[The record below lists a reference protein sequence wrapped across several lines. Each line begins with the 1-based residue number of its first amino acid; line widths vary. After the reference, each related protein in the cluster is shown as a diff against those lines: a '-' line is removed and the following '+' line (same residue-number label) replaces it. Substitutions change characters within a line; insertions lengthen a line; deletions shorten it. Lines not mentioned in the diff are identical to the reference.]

1 MAKRHPILASAI
13 VLLAVSIACNSSVSI
28 PSPAPDALDT
38 SIAQT
43 VIARQTEAA
52 LTNPATATFTSAP
65 ETPTLTLEPTLSATP
80 DFTSTPAIPL
90 ISVSVDTNC
99 RTGPGV
105 IFERVGILL
114 VGETAEIV
122 GREPKGEYWYI
133 RNPDEDPEFC
143 WIWGEYATISGNTL
157 YLQYLSPPS
166 PPVTSF
172 TASFEKLETC
182 VVWWVD
188 FRIVNNSGAPFRSI
202 SLTVSDAGENTTLS
216 LTENRFTNNDGCG
229 VSNTIDSVVVGG
241 AATVSS
247 PPFGYNPSGHNLSA
261 KITVCTEADQ
271 QGACLT
277 RELTFRP

>member
-1 MAKRHPILASAI
+1 MVKRYPILASVAG
-13 VLLAVSIACNSSVSI
+13 LLIASLACSQS
-28 PSPAPDALDT
+28 APLPPPDPNALNT

-52 LTNPATATFTSAP
+52 LMNPATATFTSTT
-65 ETPTLTLEPTLSATP
+65 ETPTLTPEPTLSATP

-122 GREPKGEYWYI
+122 GREPRGNYWYI
-133 RNPDEDPEFC
+133 RNPDAGPEYC
-143 WIWGEYATISGNTL
+143 WVWGEYATISGNTL
-157 YLQYLSPPS
+157 YLQYMSPPS

-172 TASFEKLETC
+172 TVSFEKLETC

-188 FRIVNNSGAPFRSI
+188 FRIVNNSGAPFRSV
-202 SLTVSDAGENTTLS
+202 SLTVNDASTNTALS
-216 LTENRFTNNDGCG
+216 LTENKFTNNDGCS
-229 VSNTIDSVVVGG
+229 VSNTIDSVIVGG

-247 PPFGYNPSGHNLSA
+247 PPFGYNPSRHNLNA
-261 KITVCTEADQ
+261 KITVCTEANQ
-271 QGACLT
+271 QGDCLT
-277 RELTFRP
+277 REITFTP

>member
-1 MAKRHPILASAI
+1 MAKRHSILVSAI
-13 VLLAVSIACNSSVSI
+13 VLLTASLACSPSVSV
-28 PSPAPDALDT
+28 PSADPNTLNT

-52 LTNPATATFTSAP
+52 LLNPATATFTSTP

-99 RTGPGV
+99 RTGPGA

-133 RNPDEDPEFC
+133 RNPDAGPEYC
-143 WIWGEYATISGNTL
+143 WVWGEYATISGNIL
-157 YLQYLSPPS
+157 YLQYMSPPS

-172 TASFEKLETC
+172 TVSFEKLETC
-182 VVWWVD
+182 TVWWVD
-188 FRIVNNSGAPFRSI
+188 FRIVNNSGAPFRSV
-202 SLTVSDAGENTTLS
+202 SLTVSDAGANTSLS
-216 LTENRFTNNDGCG
+216 LTENKFTNNDGCG
-229 VSNTIDSVVVGG
+229 VSNAMDSVVVGG

-247 PPFGYNPSGHNLSA
+247 PPFGYNPSGHNLNA
-261 KITVCTEADQ
+261 KITVCTEANQ

-277 RELTFRP
+277 REITFTP